1 MKVLFINSCIRKESR
16 TKRLAEYLISRFENV
31 EFEFLDLNKEKI
43 SPLSR
48 KTLEERDRAI
58 SEKNFSHPMFRY
70 AKQFAEADI
79 IVMAAPFWDLS
90 FPALLRSYIE
100 AITVNHVTF
109 RYSEKGIPEGLC
121 KGEKLYYVTT
131 AGGFI
136 GEYDFGYKYVKTMAK
151 GMYGIP
157 KTTCIKAEGLD
168 IYGADVEGILRE
180 AEEEIDKIKNPGC

>member
-16 TKRLAEYLISRFENV
+16 TKRLAEYLLSRFENV
-31 EFEFLDLNKEKI
+31 EIEILDLNKEKI
-43 SPLSR
+43 APLCR
-48 KTLEERDRAI
+48 KTLAERDEAI
-58 SEKNFSHPMFRY
+58 ASGNFGSPIFRY
-70 AKQFAEADI
+70 ARQFADADI
-79 IVMAAPFWDLS
+79 IVIAAPFWDLS
-90 FPALLRSYIE
+90 FPALLRSYFE

-121 KGEKLYYVTT
+121 KGEKLYYVTS

-136 GEYDFGYKYVKTMAK
+136 GDYDFGYKYVKTMAK

-168 IYGADVEGILRE
+168 IYGADVEGILRK